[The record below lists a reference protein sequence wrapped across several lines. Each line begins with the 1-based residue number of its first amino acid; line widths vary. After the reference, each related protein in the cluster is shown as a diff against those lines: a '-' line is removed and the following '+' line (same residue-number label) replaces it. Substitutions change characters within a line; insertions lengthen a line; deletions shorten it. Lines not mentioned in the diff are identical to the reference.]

1 MDVTLLKRMI
11 VNGARS
17 FVRSGSV
24 SFATV
29 LVMTVTIGIL
39 GMLIFLSAI
48 LSFTLGAIKDKVDVN
63 VYFVTTA
70 SEVQILDLEKELSA
84 LPEVERVTYT
94 SREEALEVFKE
105 RHAGDQLTLQ
115 ALEELGDNPLGASL
129 AIKAKD
135 PSQYESIVNF
145 LSDEPVLSPEGTS
158 IVDRV
163 NYFQNKTIIDR
174 LSGAIR
180 TTETVGGLIVL
191 LFALASTVIIFATIR
206 LAIYTT
212 RDEIA
217 VMRLMGASNMFIRG
231 PYIVTGVIAGVI
243 AAVLVLLLF
252 YPISF
257 WAASQTTT
265 WLGGFNLFTYYTSHF
280 ALFFLMLLG
289 AGILLGGLASYFAVR
304 RYLKV

>member
-1 MDVTLLKRMI
+1 MLKRMV

-17 FVRSGSV
+17 FVRSGAV

-29 LVMTVTIGIL
+29 LVMTVTVGIL
-39 GMLIFLSAI
+39 GILIFLSAI

-70 SEVQILDLEKELSA
+70 SEVQILELEKELSA

-94 SREEALEVFKE
+94 SREESLEIFKE

-158 IVDRV
+158 IIDRV

-231 PYIVTGVIAGVI
+231 PYIVTGIIAGVI
-243 AAVLVLLLF
+243 AAVLVLILF
-252 YPISF
+252 YPLSF

-289 AGILLGGLASYFAVR
+289 AGVLLGGLGSYFAVR

>member
-1 MDVTLLKRMI
+1 M
-11 VNGARS
+11 
-17 FVRSGSV
+17 
-24 SFATV
+24 
-29 LVMTVTIGIL
+29 
-39 GMLIFLSAI
+39 
-48 LSFTLGAIKDKVDVN
+48 
-63 VYFVTTA
+63 
-70 SEVQILDLEKELSA
+70 
-84 LPEVERVTYT
+84 TYT